1 MNAGRLRLALAGDT
15 MLGRGVG
22 AVLAERPP
30 ASLIS
35 PELTEIV
42 QAADRFV
49 LNLECCISERGR
61 RWPDPGKPFFF
72 RAPPAAVDLLVHLG
86 VDAVTLANNHALD
99 YGWEALL
106 DTLELLDG
114 ADIAHVG
121 AGVDA
126 SSARQAVELG
136 GPVPLRMIGLTD
148 HPREYAAGE
157 ETPGVA
163 WADLPLGVPAWVGD
177 ALRPGP
183 DAITLATPHWGP
195 NMTTVP
201 LPYVQRAAAELV
213 GAGVSLVAGHSAH
226 VFHGIQ
232 GRVAFDLGDF
242 IDDYAVD
249 PRLRNDLGILL
260 LVDLAPSG
268 PSRFELIP
276 LELDYAH
283 TRVARGE
290 QAAWVRRRLTSA
302 CAEMGTEVSLT
313 GDRLVVEVPVPG
325 GVERS

>member
-1 MNAGRLRLALAGDT
+1 MTAGRLRLALAGDT

-30 ASLIS
+30 TSLIS
-35 PELTEIV
+35 PELAEIAR
-42 QAADRFV
+42 AADLFV

-61 RWPDPGKPFFF
+61 RWPDPNKRFFF

-99 YGWEALL
+99 YGYEALF
-106 DTLELLDG
+106 DTLEFLDRAG
-114 ADIAHVG
+114 IAHVG
-121 AGVDA
+121 AGADA
-126 SSARQAVELG
+126 FSARQPIELV
-136 GPVPLRMIGLTD
+136 GPVPLRVIGLTD
-148 HPREYAAGE
+148 HPRGYAAGA

-163 WADLPLGVPAWVGD
+163 WADLSRGVPAWVPE
-177 ALRPGP
+177 ALRPQP
-183 DAITLATPHWGP
+183 DVITLATPHWGP

-201 LPYVQRAAAELV
+201 LPYVRRAGAELV

-260 LVDLAPSG
+260 MVDLAPTG

-276 LELDYAH
+276 LELGYAH
-283 TRVARGE
+283 TRVAHGE
-290 QAAWVRRRLTSA
+290 EAAWIRRRFTSA
-302 CAEMGTEVSLT
+302 CAEMGTDVSVT
-313 GDRLVVEVPVPG
+313 GGRLVVEVPVPG
-325 GVERS
+325 RVEGS

>member
-1 MNAGRLRLALAGDT
+1 MTAGRLRLALAGDT

-22 AVLAERPP
+22 AVLGERPP

-35 PELTEIV
+35 PEVTEIV
-42 QAADRFV
+42 RAADRFV
-49 LNLECCISERGR
+49 LNLECCISERGW
-61 RWPDPGKPFFF
+61 RWPDPGKLFFF

-86 VDAVTLANNHALD
+86 VDA
-99 YGWEALL
+99 
-106 DTLELLDG
+106 
-114 ADIAHVG
+114 
-121 AGVDA
+121 
-126 SSARQAVELG
+126 
-136 GPVPLRMIGLTD
+136 
-148 HPREYAAGE
+148 
-157 ETPGVA
+157 PGVA

-213 GAGVSLVAGHSAH
+213 GSGVSLVAGHSAH

-276 LELDYAH
+276 LEFDYAH
-283 TRVARGE
+283 TRVARDE
-290 QAAWVRRRLTSA
+290 QAAWIRRRLTSA
-302 CAEMGTEVSLT
+302 CAEMGTEVSVI

-325 GVERS
+325 EVERS